1 MDVCAKYALYLI
13 LEYVRHFVLSLLIGL
28 LGFAYH
34 DTYSDA
40 AFTCNLF
47 LLTLLCHLS
56 HAWRGPYYIDGDSL
70 N

>member
-1 MDVCAKYALYLI
+1 MDVCANYALYLI

-47 LLTLLCHLS
+47 LLTLLCH
-56 HAWRGPYYIDGDSL
+56 
-70 N
+70 

>member
-1 MDVCAKYALYLI
+1 MDVCANYALYLI

-40 AFTCNLF
+40 AFTCNLH
-47 LLTLLCHLS
+47 LLALFCL
-56 HAWRGPYYIDGDSL
+56 
-70 N
+70 